1 MAVLKLKGLLPGR
14 QAVIDGAYIGG
25 WIDALI
31 PGIPSQHAGGVQY
44 QFRVGWYWALGEF
57 KPGHMCGVA
66 LVREENKIPVFFP
79 CSVYVKIRII
89 KIVQKATL
97 QIITMYSNTV
107 QYCIQ
112 ILDILQN

>member
-1 MAVLKLKGLLPGR
+1 M
-14 QAVIDGAYIGG
+14 
-25 WIDALI
+25 
-31 PGIPSQHAGGVQY
+31 H
-44 QFRVGWYWALGEF
+44 
-57 KPGHMCGVA
+57 CT
-66 LVREENKIPVFFP
+66 
-79 CSVYVKIRII
+79 VYVKIRII

>member
-1 MAVLKLKGLLPGR
+1 MQEEFSTSL
-14 QAVIDGAYIGG
+14 G
-25 WIDALI
+25 WDDIC
-31 PGIPSQHAGGVQY
+31 
-44 QFRVGWYWALGEF
+44 RALGEF

-66 LVREENKIPVFFP
+66 LVREENKIPVLFP
-79 CSVYVKIRII
+79 CTVYVKIRII